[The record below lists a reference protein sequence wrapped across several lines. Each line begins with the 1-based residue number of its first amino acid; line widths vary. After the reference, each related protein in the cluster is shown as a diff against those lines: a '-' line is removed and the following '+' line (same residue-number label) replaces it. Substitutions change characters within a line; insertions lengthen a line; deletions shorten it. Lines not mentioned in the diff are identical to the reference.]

1 MRKTMKKQLHLPSY
15 IRNFYVLI
23 LSASLLFAFLCGFWG
38 ISLLSTQ
45 HRQELSQISN
55 IAGAILTEY
64 PEAEELL
71 VTTLRDTGYR
81 SMDDGFAILAKYGYR
96 KNLLMSDIPYYRFAL
111 SRFASHLALLI
122 FCCLTLI
129 SLSFYCFYRKQ
140 KKEEMLLHT
149 LLDRYLSDD
158 YSSLQEGLPT
168 GCVFSESFTDT
179 FYKLGNK
186 LKTKTQALTA
196 ERDDTKT
203 LVTDISHQ
211 LKTPISALKSCFAM
225 CMEADTEEERTG
237 FLQRCGLQIQKLE
250 SLVTVLVNISRL
262 ETSLITLKQETVPLS
277 DLLADAV
284 NTVYEK
290 ALQKGI
296 SIEVCTAE
304 PEDVTGIS
312 LFLDRRWSAEAIANL
327 LDNAVKYSPTNSII
341 TIRLHH
347 FYSYISVE
355 IIDQGIGIP
364 KEEYNQIFQRFY
376 RGSHPLVKQTE
387 GSGVGLYLTRRII
400 EEQGGTVSV
409 KSAAG
414 QGSVFVLRLPL

>member
-1 MRKTMKKQLHLPSY
+1 
-15 IRNFYVLI
+15 
-23 LSASLLFAFLCGFWG
+23 
-38 ISLLSTQ
+38 
-45 HRQELSQISN
+45 
-55 IAGAILTEY
+55 
-64 PEAEELL
+64 
-71 VTTLRDTGYR
+71 
-81 SMDDGFAILAKYGYR
+81 
-96 KNLLMSDIPYYRFAL
+96 
-111 SRFASHLALLI
+111 
-122 FCCLTLI
+122 
-129 SLSFYCFYRKQ
+129 
-140 KKEEMLLHT
+140 
-149 LLDRYLSDD
+149 
-158 YSSLQEGLPT
+158 
-168 GCVFSESFTDT
+168 
-179 FYKLGNK
+179 
-186 LKTKTQALTA
+186 
-196 ERDDTKT
+196 
-203 LVTDISHQ
+203 
-211 LKTPISALKSCFAM
+211 M

-296 SIEVCTAE
+296 SIEVCTTE
-304 PEDVTGIS
+304 QDDVSDTS

-341 TIRLHH
+341 TIRLRQ

>member
-23 LSASLLFAFLCGFWG
+23 LSASLLFAFLCGLWG

-111 SRFASHLALLI
+111 SGFASLLVLLI
-122 FCCLTLI
+122 LCCLTLI

-149 LLDRYLSDD
+149 LLDRYLSED
-158 YSSLQEGLPT
+158 YSTLQEGLPT

-179 FYKLGNK
+179 LYKLGNK
-186 LKTKTQALTA
+186 LKTKTQALSA

-211 LKTPISALKSCFAM
+211 LKTPISALNSCFAM
-225 CMEADTEEERTG
+225 CMEADTEEERAG
-237 FLQRCGLQIQKLE
+237 FLQRCALQIQKLE

-304 PEDVTGIS
+304 QEDVTGTS

-341 TIRLHH
+341 TIRLRQ

>member
-1 MRKTMKKQLHLPSY
+1 MRKTMKKQFHLPSY
-15 IRNFYVLI
+15 IRNFYFLI
-23 LSASLLFAFLCGFWG
+23 LSASLLFAFLCGVWG
-38 ISLLSTQ
+38 ISLLSSQ
-45 HRQELSQISN
+45 HRQELSQIGN

-71 VTTLRDTGYR
+71 ITTLRDTGYR
-81 SMDDGFAILAKYGYR
+81 NMDDGFAILAKYGYR

-111 SRFASHLALLI
+111 SGFASLLALLI

-140 KKEEMLLHT
+140 KNEELLLHA
-149 LLDRYLSDD
+149 LLDRYLSED
-158 YSSLQEGLPT
+158 YSSLQEELPA
-168 GCVFSESFTDT
+168 GCIFSESFTDT
-179 FYKLGNK
+179 LYKLGNK

-211 LKTPISALKSCFAM
+211 LKTPVSALKSCFAM

-237 FLQRCGLQIQKLE
+237 FQIQKLE

-304 PEDVTGIS
+304 QEDVTGTS
-312 LFLDRRWSAEAIANL
+312 LFLDRRWSAEAIAKKNIIKFFS
-327 LDNAVKYSPTNSII
+327 VSI
-341 TIRLHH
+341 
-347 FYSYISVE
+347 V
-355 IIDQGIGIP
+355 
-364 KEEYNQIFQRFY
+364 
-376 RGSHPLVKQTE
+376 
-387 GSGVGLYLTRRII
+387 
-400 EEQGGTVSV
+400 
-409 KSAAG
+409 AAIH
-414 QGSVFVLRLPL
+414 S